1 MRVPWLWS
9 HGMVGVGPLLF
20 LILRP
25 VLSLPLYLRFK
36 LLVRCSCGSSA
47 ACEHVWQAC
56 LAAVPLV
63 LVRCVAV
70 FLPPLLL
77 CVCGVGPGCIFGE
90 GFLHVPPL

>member
-1 MRVPWLWS
+1 MRVSWLWS
-9 HGMVGVGPLLF
+9 HGMVSVGPLLF

-70 FLPPLLL
+70 FLPPLAFV
-77 CVCGVGPGCIFGE
+77 CVWCGSRVHFGE